1 MKLFVHLFL
10 AVFLFG
16 QSIHQL
22 QMEGHRSI
30 VHSGLDVFISK
41 HLEMVKG
48 KRVGLIT
55 NHSGIDQ
62 NGKNNYEIFMQLVDV
77 DLKAIFAPEHGFFGN
92 ISAGQKVDD
101 LKNDHIPKVYS
112 LYGNTRKPTSK
123 MLDGLDVIIYDIQD
137 VGARFYTYIS
147 TLGLVMEAAGEAGIP
162 VVILDRPNPLGG
174 EVIDGP
180 TMLLKYMS
188 FVGMYPIPIQYG
200 LTPGELANMI
210 VAENW
215 IGSTP
220 ELTVIKM
227 TGWKRN
233 MSFIDTGMPWVPP
246 SPNIPDMETAIRYP
260 GLCLIEGTN
269 VSEGRGTEHPFKYIG
284 APWID
289 SSTLIRSL
297 NQKKLNGVSFK
308 IVSFI
313 PISIPGKAID
323 PKFEN
328 ELCHGI
334 DIHVTDRIT
343 YEPVKTGIEII
354 RSIHQLYPDHFEW
367 NDFIYKLWGTDVL
380 LEYDVT
386 DLSFQHLAKKYYLY
400 EY

>member
-30 VHSGLDVFISK
+30 VHSGLDVFISE

-308 IVSFI
+308 IVSFT
-313 PISIPGKAID
+313 PISIPGKALD